1 VNLSCFEDLAR
12 QFELLARLVEML
24 GDNPF
29 KARTYRFAADKMR
42 SRESEKISKEAIKEL
57 SKEKG
62 IGKAVVGKS
71 LQFLESGRIKKI
83 EELKSQIPLPLFLL
97 ASESNIPGRTL
108 HKLYEE
114 LKDLSLKDIVVT
126 LKQRASKL
134 GLDEDFIRRLEES
147 VRSE

>member
-1 VNLSCFEDLAR
+1 
-12 QFELLARLVEML
+12 ML

-42 SRESEKISKEAIKEL
+42 SRGSEKVSEAAIKEL
-57 SKEKG
+57 AREKG
-62 IGKAVVGKS
+62 IGKAVVEKS

-97 ASESNIPGRTL
+97 ASESNLPGRTL

-114 LKDLSLKDIVVT
+114 LKDLSLKDSVVI
-126 LKQRASKL
+126 LKQRGSKL
-134 GLDEDFIRRLEES
+134 GLDEDLLRRLEES